1 MTPAARGR
9 GKWERTNGAWVLS
22 IGMRGTRVRLY
33 QNLKKGGTYYRD
45 VWVGGKNDRRSL
57 QTRDKTE
64 AERRGR
70 ALLAELLQAPSTIG
84 FEILTLGILWRLFR
98 AESAAHLDNKD
109 STQTDDAHRATVLL
123 AFFGDDKDVS
133 LFTENDQ
140 LKFQNAR
147 LKGGLV
153 LDAETC
159 TRRVRQRTVAADLRL
174 LHTMLRWATR
184 YRLPSG
190 PRLLQE
196 NPLHGVQIPRERN
209 VVRPVATIERFTA
222 TRAAIARE
230 LVTAV
235 QAQDEEAR
243 LSWAKLDLAL
253 VIAEATGR
261 RIGAIRLLFWSDLHL
276 EGGDEGCAITWRAD
290 ADKKGVEHV
299 TRIPGALARQIH
311 HGVKQLAA
319 IHTYVFSSPRH
330 PLEAMSRHLLAY
342 WLRKAERA
350 AGLPPLRGG
359 VWHTYRRKWA
369 TERKH
374 YPMKDVMAAGGW
386 TDVTTFLTS
395 YQQADAATQLAVM
408 SAPEKLSEKV
418 GPGAIP
424 LTPAVEASEKQVSKQ
439 VSKEKASGFADAS
452 SS

>member
-33 QNLKKGGTYYRD
+33 ENLKKGGTYYRD
-45 VWVGGKNDRRSL
+45 VWAGGKKDRRSL
-57 QTRDKTE
+57 QTRDKSE

-70 ALLAELLQAPSTIG
+70 ALLGALLQEPSPTG
-84 FEILTLGILWRLFR
+84 VEVLTLGMLWRLFR
-98 AESAAHLDNKD
+98 AESAAHLDNKE
-109 STQTDDAHRATVLL
+109 STRKDDAHRATVLL

-153 LDAETC
+153 VDAETC

-190 PRLLQE
+190 PRLLKE

-230 LVTAV
+230 MATAV
-235 QAQDEEAR
+235 QAEDERAR
-243 LSWAKLDLAL
+243 LMWAKLDLAL

-261 RIGAIRLLFWSDLHL
+261 RIGAIRLLFWSDLRL
-276 EGGDEGCAITWRAD
+276 EGGEAGNFITWRAD
-290 ADKKGVEHV
+290 ADKKGVERV
-299 TRIPGALARQIH
+299 TAIPEALAEQIR
-311 HGVKQLAA
+311 HGIKQLDA
-319 IHTYVFSSPRH
+319 IHTFVFASPRNPH
-330 PLEAMSRHLLAY
+330 AAISRHLLAY
-342 WLRKAERA
+342 WLQKAERA
-350 AGLPPLRGG
+350 AGLPPLKGG

-369 TERKH
+369 TERKD

-395 YQQADAATQLAVM
+395 YQQVDAATQLRVM

-424 LTPAVEASEKQVSKQ
+424 VTPAAEAS
-439 VSKEKASGFADAS
+439 
-452 SS
+452 